1 MKQMITK
8 LKTKLPQYLGMM
20 QILTDIFAI
29 TVYLLVNKTT
39 CTFSFAKDVSSQPW
53 SQIFI
58 FHAMLYLFLCIIS
71 ITVAS

>member
-53 SQIFI
+53 SQIFYLPCNAVS
-58 FHAMLYLFLCIIS
+58 FSLYYINNCS
-71 ITVAS
+71 